1 MDATETPVSAA
12 DVVINNTTYHIADNF
27 TEEQIPADFTEATVN
42 FRGTECRG
50 LTFDKGTISLI
61 YLETDNVDATTGR
74 FFIYDETRDV
84 VYDFMKFTAGES
96 SYVIPLLAPLDS
108 VLPES
113 YVQVSLQMPENTVMT
128 AYQLPVEDGEEA
140 SDFYIF
146 YGGTRMEPKAG
157 ISMMQQ
163 KALTS
168 VSMEISPRQ
177 RILLRMI
184 LQHCRASMMNSQ
196 RNIKM
201 QNPFPET

>member
-1 MDATETPVSAA
+1 
-12 DVVINNTTYHIADNF
+12 
-27 TEEQIPADFTEATVN
+27 
-42 FRGTECRG
+42 
-50 LTFDKGTISLI
+50 
-61 YLETDNVDATTGR
+61 
-74 FFIYDETRDV
+74 
-84 VYDFMKFTAGES
+84 
-96 SYVIPLLAPLDS
+96 
-108 VLPES
+108 
-113 YVQVSLQMPENTVMT
+113 
-128 AYQLPVEDGEEA
+128 
-140 SDFYIF
+140 
-146 YGGTRMEPKAG
+146 MEPKAG